1 MTVRT
6 RRKKNKLRGQR
17 THAKGNTKNKRGS
30 GVKGG
35 VGRAGSHK
43 HKFSKYYDAFGK
55 KGKLKTKTNAKALNV
70 GQLQQK
76 LAEWEAKKLVGKE
89 ESLTV
94 VDAKKVGFQKI
105 LGTGAIKDAVLLKN
119 FKASKRAA
127 KKISEAGGRIEG
139 VEALEEEDEEFE
151 AEETEGD
158 TGETENKK

>member
-30 GVKGG
+30 GVRGG

-43 HKFSKYYDAFGK
+43 HKFSKYYAEFGK
-55 KGKLKTKTNAKALNV
+55 KGKLKTTTHAKALNV

-76 LAEWEAKKLVGKE
+76 LAEWEGKKLIGKE
-89 ESLTV
+89 GSLIV

-105 LGTGAIKDAVLLKN
+105 IGTGAIKDAVLLKN

-127 KKISEAGGRIEG
+127 KKIAEAGGRIEG
-139 VEALEEEDEEFE
+139 AEALEEEDEEFE
-151 AEETEGD
+151 VEETEGE